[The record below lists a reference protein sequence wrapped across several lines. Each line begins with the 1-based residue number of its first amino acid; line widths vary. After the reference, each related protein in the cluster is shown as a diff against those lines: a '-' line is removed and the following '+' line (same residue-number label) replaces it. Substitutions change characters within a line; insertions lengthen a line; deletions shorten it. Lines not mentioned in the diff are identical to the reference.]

1 MNCAGKIST
10 LLEPI
15 IEKRKYYEKNPDLV
29 KDVLADGE
37 KQGKDEAE
45 KTMAQVRENM
55 KIG

>member
-15 IEKRKYYEKNPDLV
+15 IEKRNYYENNLNLV
-29 KDVLADGE
+29 HDILAEGE
-37 KQGKDEAE
+37 KQGKYEAE
-45 KTMAQVRENM
+45 KTMTQVRENM